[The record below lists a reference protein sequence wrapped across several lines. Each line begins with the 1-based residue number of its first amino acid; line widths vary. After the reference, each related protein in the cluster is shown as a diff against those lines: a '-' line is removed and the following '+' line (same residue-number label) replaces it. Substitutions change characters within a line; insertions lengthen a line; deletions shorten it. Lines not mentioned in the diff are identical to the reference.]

1 MCRQDCKKVAKQPPW
16 LLEFEIR
23 LKEYKG
29 FHKFPITGYTVWQCP
44 RQCETLTSKFNSITK
59 KNKKN
64 KSFFFLFLSI
74 FKELTCCFF
83 QASFHKSSQ
92 FPPFSCVLHSCSL
105 AFLFFFFKPMK
116 GFISLKSCLHDW
128 WNSVRPVRHIL
139 GKTIFI
145 TIYAN
150 LSRRHSFFMFMLPST
165 TLCPYNLLEP
175 DLEFK
180 ETKENRTYLKTM

>member
-1 MCRQDCKKVAKQPPW
+1 MANLNSLTNSWINNPQNSMCRQDCKKVAKQPPW

-29 FHKFPITGYTVWQCP
+29 FHNFPITGYTVWQCP

-105 AFLFFFFKPMK
+105 AFLFFFLNQWRDSF
-116 GFISLKSCLHDW
+116 
-128 WNSVRPVRHIL
+128 
-139 GKTIFI
+139 
-145 TIYAN
+145 
-150 LSRRHSFFMFMLPST
+150 HSKAAFMIDGIVSGLYVTF
-165 TLCPYNLLEP
+165 
-175 DLEFK
+175 
-180 ETKENRTYLKTM
+180 